1 MNLIR
6 NITIRNYMSIL
17 VRNSAIF
24 SSLYSA
30 LKKVS
35 SMKKMSTILDYLIAN
50 KYTAEIEYN
59 EIY

>member
-1 MNLIR
+1 
-6 NITIRNYMSIL
+6 MSIL